1 MRNLLSI
8 PYSPAHII
16 LQQQLTVLLYYTIG
30 ERRLQEAHTGAPQ
43 EPPRSHS
50 RDHHTKGSSVHHSRE
65 QAHWC

>member
-1 MRNLLSI
+1 MPNLLLI

-50 RDHHTKGSSVHHSRE
+50 GDHHTKRGSVHHSRE